1 MLALVVAAAQNGVI
15 GRDNQLPW
23 HLSADLK
30 RFRALT
36 MGHHI
41 LMGRKTFE
49 SIGRPLPGR
58 TNIVIP
64 RQPDFRAEGV
74 VVTHSLAEALALA
87 ADDDQIFVVGG
98 AEIYRQAL
106 PQADRIYLT
115 IIHQDFEGDTL
126 LFDLDKTVWRETSR
140 VAHLPDEKNPYPYSF
155 VELERKQN
163 G

>member
-1 MLALVVAAAQNGVI
+1 MLALIVAAAQNGVI

-58 TNIVIP
+58 TNIVIT

-74 VVTHSLAEALALA
+74 VVVHSLAEALALA
-87 ADDDQIFVVGG
+87 ADDDRIFVVGG

-115 IIHQDFEGDTL
+115 IIHQDFEGDTFW
-126 LFDLDKTVWRETSR
+126 FDLDRMVWRETSR
-140 VAHLPDEKNPYPYSF
+140 VAHRPDEKNPYPYSF